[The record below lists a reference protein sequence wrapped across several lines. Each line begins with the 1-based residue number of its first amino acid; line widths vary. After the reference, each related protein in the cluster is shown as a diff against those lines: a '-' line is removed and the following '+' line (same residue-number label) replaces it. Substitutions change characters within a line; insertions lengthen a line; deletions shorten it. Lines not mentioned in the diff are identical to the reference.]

1 METAKKESSKTEG
14 LCDWLKERDFTDA
27 EVSQVC
33 ATAATVEDLL
43 LATRDERAAM
53 MRDWKSQP
61 RQRLEREIA
70 IATGLAQQAGRIQGA
85 PATRD
90 GRPTQPCCVCGC
102 DDEEESLLRCA
113 GLNGHCNATAH
124 ALCVGFKKANSTWYC
139 AACRDA
145 QDTKRDDEPRRSLV
159 VHATAARGRAPS
171 SYAGS
176 ISATVDPASLSRESC
191 DAWGPEDY
199 DTLKN
204 FPRAR
209 GPRRNCV
216 MCGRAAP
223 EQCSIPKQNKDVCD
237 ACSKAFWRHLPTT
250 TCFKW
255 CKGCKRFRS
264 LPAFAT
270 KLVASK
276 CDACRERGREGYQ
289 RSKQKL
295 LEGQ

>member
-1 METAKKESSKTEG
+1 
-14 LCDWLKERDFTDA
+14 
-27 EVSQVC
+27 
-33 ATAATVEDLL
+33 
-43 LATRDERAAM
+43 
-53 MRDWKSQP
+53 MRDWKTQP

-70 IATGLAQQAGRIQGA
+70 IASGIAAQRLPRGER
-85 PATRD
+85 PKD
-90 GRPTQPCCVCGC
+90 SSVPTQPCCVCGC
-102 DDEEESLLRCA
+102 DDEEDGLLRCD
-113 GLNGHCNATAH
+113 GLSGHCAATAH
-124 ALCVGFKKANSTWYC
+124 ALCVGLKKPNATWYC

-145 QDTKRDDEPRRSLV
+145 QEPKRDDEPRRALV
-159 VHATAARGRAPS
+159 VHATAARGRAPT

-176 ISATVDPASLSRESC
+176 VSATVDPANLSRESC

-295 LEGQ
+295 LEAGNTQQTS